1 MLKHLKIDPT
11 PGPFQSH
18 KAMLIMHGR
27 GDVKESFIP
36 FTKELNIAGLEYHLL
51 DAPTTYFFGHSWY
64 PAAPEDPI
72 PQLKHSLTLVDEYIA
87 SLGLKDEDIFLAG
100 FSQGAAL
107 SIDHAITSGRKF
119 AGIVA
124 LSPRIFL
131 RQELLTN
138 ISSCRNECFVAHGT
152 FDEMIPFEETSENI
166 AKLQEKGLKV
176 DFHAYE
182 MGHEIDVMEILDL
195 REWVNER
202 L

>member
-1 MLKHLKIDPT
+1 MLQHLKIAPT

-27 GDVKESFIP
+27 GDVKESFIS

-51 DAPTTYFFGHSWY
+51 DAPTPYFFGYSWY
-64 PAAPEDPI
+64 PLAPENPI
-72 PQLKHSLTLVDEYIA
+72 PELTRSLQLLDQYIA
-87 SLGLKDEDIFLAG
+87 TLGLKDEDIFLAG

-107 SIDHAITSGRKF
+107 AIEHAIMSGRKF

-124 LSPRIFL
+124 MSPRIFL
-131 RQELLTN
+131 RHDLQEKVA
-138 ISSCRNECFVAHGT
+138 SCRNECFVAHGT
-152 FDEMIPFEETSENI
+152 HDEMIPFEETNENI
-166 AKLQEKGLKV
+166 ARLQSAGLKV
-176 DFHAYE
+176 EFYAYE

-195 REWVNER
+195 RAWVNER